1 MILRPYQPQDGPVLG
16 RLFYDTVHAAACRD
30 YTPAHL
36 DAWAAG
42 QVDLDQSFLAHHTLV
57 ALMDGQIVGF
67 ADMDETGYNVHKD
80 YQRQGVTAAL
90 CGALESACAAPCFT
104 THASL
109 TARPFME
116 GRG

>member
-16 RLFYDTVHAAACRD
+16 RLFYTTR
-30 YTPAHL
+30 YTRQSAGITPPAHL

-67 ADMDETGYNVHKD
+67 ADMDETGYTST
-80 YQRQGVTAAL
+80 RIT
-90 CGALESACAAPCFT
+90 S
-104 THASL
+104 
-109 TARPFME
+109 
-116 GRG
+116 GRE